1 MAKREEGEKIP
12 KWRETPLDHWSKDV
26 DPVIMSG
33 DEWTDNESDPGERVF
48 EEKLGE
54 RPPAPFMH
62 PTHDTGYER
71 NADRLSSSERKDND
85 ENT

>member
-1 MAKREEGEKIP
+1 MTKRDEGEQVP

-33 DEWTDNESDPGERVF
+33 DEWADDDSDPGQNVF
-48 EEKLGE
+48 REKLEG

-62 PTHDTGYER
+62 PMHDTGYER
-71 NADRLSSSERKDND
+71 SADTESSSGDN
-85 ENT
+85 ESRGKK